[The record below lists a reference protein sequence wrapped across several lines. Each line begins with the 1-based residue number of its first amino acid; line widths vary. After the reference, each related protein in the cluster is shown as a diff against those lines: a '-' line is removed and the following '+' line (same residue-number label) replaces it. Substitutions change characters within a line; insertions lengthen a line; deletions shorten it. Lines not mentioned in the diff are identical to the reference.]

1 MTSPFWTPGHGSWQ
15 GEVSRLRTAGVG
27 MPTNPTMARQEAM
40 NMATSVHNKSLT
52 AQMNRRRLGN
62 YRGRQMTAAN
72 VELAMPKMRQP
83 LGNLA
88 DKGVPFNTEDDEE
101 LKEIRRWCNTPD
113 APVWMADYTFKAIG
127 DITPGE
133 QVIGWTTDETRFGS
147 GRRQLV
153 PTTVLAVNRRVVP
166 EIVRITFVSGTSV
179 TCTPDHE
186 WLRYYIP
193 GQDGKCYGGKF
204 AESDYAP
211 LTRGSTARRI
221 ITPTAPLTDPKKIE
235 AAFYL
240 AGIIDGE
247 GSWKDRSITICQ
259 SEIKNP
265 AVSARIEQSLNVLGL
280 DYVKATSSR
289 SDGRLGSDV
298 STWTLRSK
306 SGKTRQSIVDLYN
319 WTHPEKMTQERMDAA
334 LLSKNFGEPEAV
346 ISIESLGPGEVVSM
360 QTTTGNYTA
369 WGIASRNC
377 RLFYATHDLVP
388 LLIDIYSK
396 FPCVGMEFDSKDP
409 LIKEFYED
417 MFLGDDL
424 NYLEFL
430 PDQFGREYFTV
441 GEVTSLAH
449 FSESLGVWS
458 SEEILNPDMLRVSR
472 SMFVR
477 RDRVQLLV
485 KEMVDNMR
493 RGPMAEGM
501 TASSA
506 EETPSE
512 RMQRTREYQ
521 ELARDYP
528 EIIQAAAQDDG
539 LDISEALISRVVN
552 RSTPWATRGT
562 PLLMRSF
569 ATLMNEESLNAAQNA
584 VADRLYAPMI
594 LATLGSPDLGDGEP
608 WIPDQSELDDL
619 RDDMQAILA
628 SDFRFYAHNF
638 GLKVESVFGRE
649 SVPNLDNDFER
660 IQIKLLQA
668 WGIGEALISGGTGGA
683 YASSALNRE
692 FVTQMMVGFQ
702 NSLRRHILKRAEV
715 VAEAQGHWDYDL
727 RGGQR
732 VPIFREIEI
741 IDEETGR
748 SYTKQVPKLLLP
760 EVKFSTL
767 NLRDEAQER
776 AFIAQLKSMGV
787 PISDNTLAVNIDV
800 EFDQELERQADETVQ
815 KLMATAQA
823 MRKVQMLCD
832 AQDLPYPP
840 ELAQHLM
847 STLQLRQ
854 GDAQTKQVEVQ
865 EEVGEVA
872 ADVQMKQL
880 EMQDAMM
887 DQQMSGQQPM
897 LPPGGAPPGG
907 APPGGAPPPEGGG
920 EAPVGGPG
928 AAGAPGPGAPGPG
941 APGPGNVSAGAYTAR
956 KGALQAEGPVFTPTP
971 IDGPSAGM
979 GPALPPGVPKP
990 TEIPRNRQ
998 RPPESDDNRKNMP
1011 AQTKATPQ
1019 APETRKGRKGELPRE
1034 EQPRRRG
1041 RFESG
1046 PSSFGARN
1054 RLSEDA
1060 VRDQVRRLE
1069 SVWTHRPARHPK
1081 VSDLVNDPTFYRATN
1096 NQAYQSQI
1104 QADWPEILAGNK
1116 TDSNKILDDMLIQYF
1131 EIFGVEPQW

>member
-1 MTSPFWTPGHGSWQ
+1 MSS
-15 GEVSRLRTAGVG
+15 
-27 MPTNPTMARQEAM
+27 NPTMARQEAM
-40 NMATSVHNKSLT
+40 NVATSVRNKSLT

-88 DKGVPFNTEDDEE
+88 DRGVPFNTEDDEE
-101 LKEIRRWCNTPD
+101 LREIRRWC
-113 APVWMADYTFKAIG
+113 
-127 DITPGE
+127 
-133 QVIGWTTDETRFGS
+133 
-147 GRRQLV
+147 
-153 PTTVLAVNRRVVP
+153 
-166 EIVRITFVSGTSV
+166 
-179 TCTPDHE
+179 
-186 WLRYYIP
+186 
-193 GQDGKCYGGKF
+193 
-204 AESDYAP
+204 
-211 LTRGSTARRI
+211 
-221 ITPTAPLTDPKKIE
+221 
-235 AAFYL
+235 
-240 AGIIDGE
+240 
-247 GSWKDRSITICQ
+247 
-259 SEIKNP
+259 
-265 AVSARIEQSLNVLGL
+265 
-280 DYVKATSSR
+280 
-289 SDGRLGSDV
+289 
-298 STWTLRSK
+298 
-306 SGKTRQSIVDLYN
+306 
-319 WTHPEKMTQERMDAA
+319 
-334 LLSKNFGEPEAV
+334 
-346 ISIESLGPGEVVSM
+346 
-360 QTTTGNYTA
+360 
-369 WGIASRNC
+369 
-377 RLFYATHDLVP
+377 RLFYSTHDLIP

-493 RGPMAEGM
+493 RGPMSEGM

-512 RMQRTREYQ
+512 RMQRTREYCFVPETRVLTEALEWVPVGSLSLSDKLIAFDEHGDDTSRTGRRWRGADVTATSIIQ
-521 ELARDYP
+521 APCYNVRTSDGTVTCTDQHKFLARRGAPGTGRGNNRGNGRTLRRWQWIEAQDLRPGDEIKHMPTWDFTDSYEAGWLSGIFDGEGSLCVSEKSQSLVVYQNRGPVLDRIIDILERHKFTFTQDTSDSRGQGVQIYIKGGITEVMRFLGIFRPERLSPKVTKKFYGRPLASKCVTLVQVVSTEFVGTRDVVALATSTKTLIAEGLFSHNTELARDYP
-528 EIIQAAAQDDG
+528 EVIQAAAQDDG
-539 LDISEALISRVVN
+539 LDMSEALISRVVN

-638 GLKVESVFGRE
+638 GLKIESVFGRE

-865 EEVGEVA
+865 EEVGEVQ

-880 EMQDAMM
+880 EMQDQMM

-897 LPPGGAPPGG
+897 LPPAGAPPGG
-907 APPGGAPPPEGGG
+907 APPGGAPPSEGGG
-920 EAPVGGPG
+920 EEGPVGGPG
-928 AAGAPGPGAPGPG
+928 QAGAPGPGAPGPG
-941 APGPGNVSAGAYTAR
+941 APGPGNVSAGGYTAK
-956 KGALQAEGPVFTPTP
+956 KGALSAEGPVYTPTP

-998 RPPESDDNRKNMP
+998 RPPESDDMRKNMP

-1019 APETRKGRKGELPRE
+1019 SPETRKGRRKGELPRE
-1034 EQPRRRG
+1034 EDQPRRRG
-1041 RFESG
+1041 RFEHG
-1046 PSSFGARN
+1046 PSSYGARE
-1054 RLSEDA
+1054 RLSEDQ

-1104 QADWPEILAGNK
+1104 QADWPEILAGNQ
-1116 TDSNKILDDMLIQYF
+1116 TDSNKILDDMLEQYL